1 MGGDSEMTPEQLE
14 AHRVRF
20 EQQSGEPETMKG
32 QRRGDGYANHSDTRT
47 WQAYQCGIADADRAQ
62 RAAPGVKPRLIGW
75 RTSDFLMETADK
87 AKAENW
93 QVHHEIQ
100 PIFEGDPHTSLKP
113 PEVQAAPYA
122 QLSDQSVVMVVAFDE
137 GVKEPR
143 IVSWNK
149 FTVGK
154 HRLYAAQPPQQSAQ
168 PVAWMH
174 ETPGRVDVIHDE
186 VKKLLSAAA
195 TDYLHRPIDK
205 SEKYTIP
212 LYAAAQP
219 VEAANGWE
227 KGLDIR
233 MSQGWKLKGGICP
246 VLYSDTVNGYGV
258 GRDDLWLATTDA
270 LKSAQ
275 PVEVQRV
282 PLTDATQFEKD
293 VARWM
298 EKDGLTRE
306 QAECEVN
313 YRTTRKALK
322 SGLSA
327 HGIKPTSSEGGA

>member
-1 MGGDSEMTPEQLE
+1 MTPEQLE

-20 EQQSGEPETMKG
+20 EQQFYAVYGFEPCRSGPAYGEG
-32 QRRGDGYANHSDTRT
+32 AACDAWQLYQRVL
-47 WQAYQCGIADADRAQ
+47 ADADRAQ
-62 RAAPGVKPRLIGW
+62 RAAQPPQQVEQSAEFAGWQHRVYYTDNNDPGWSNW
-75 RTSDFLMETADK
+75 REVLECDMGTIQKLSREYPQRHQMRPVYTA
-87 AKAENW
+87 
-93 QVHHEIQ
+93 
-100 PIFEGDPHTSLKP
+100 
-113 PEVQAAPYA
+113 
-122 QLSDQSVVMVVAFDE
+122 
-137 GVKEPR
+137 
-143 IVSWNK
+143 
-149 FTVGK
+149 
-154 HRLYAAQPPQQSAQ
+154 PQQSAQ
-168 PVAWMH
+168 PVA
-174 ETPGRVDVIHDE
+174 
-186 VKKLLSAAA
+186 
-195 TDYLHRPIDK
+195 
-205 SEKYTIP
+205 
-212 LYAAAQP
+212 
-219 VEAANGWE
+219 AANGWA
-227 KGLDIR
+227 KGLEIR

>member
-1 MGGDSEMTPEQLE
+1 MTPEQLE

-20 EQQSGEPETMKG
+20 EQRFYAEFGLEPLRSGP
-32 QRRGDGYANHSDTRT
+32 GYVEAAASDA
-47 WQAYQCGIADADRAQ
+47 WQAYQWALDDVDRAQ
-62 RAAPGVKPRLIGW
+62 RAAPGVQGGEAHYLKLPDHP
-75 RTSDFLMETADK
+75 TSAWNAAEMQVLTA
-87 AKAENW
+87 W
-93 QVHHEIQ
+93 GQ
-100 PIFEGDPHTSLKP
+100 LL
-113 PEVQAAPYA
+113 QAAA
-122 QLSDQSVVMVVAFDE
+122 
-137 GVKEPR
+137 
-143 IVSWNK
+143 
-149 FTVGK
+149 
-154 HRLYAAQPPQQSAQ
+154 PQQSAQ
-168 PVAWMH
+168 PGGEAVKLVDSLLLEAEIFWWNDGPEGKSSDAMKAARDQVIVA
-174 ETPGRVDVIHDE
+174 
-186 VKKLLSAAA
+186 LS
-195 TDYLHRPIDK
+195 
-205 SEKYTIP
+205 
-212 LYAAAQP
+212 AAAQP

-246 VLYSDTVNGYGV
+246 VLYTDTVNGYGV

>member
-1 MGGDSEMTPEQLE
+1 MTPEQLE

-62 RAAPGVKPRLIGW
+62 RAAPGVQGGEPTPW
-75 RTSDFLMETADK
+75 RNEMMDMAIAAGVAPNTIFHFEAAFLRF
-87 AKAENW
+87 AE
-93 QVHHEIQ
+93 
-100 PIFEGDPHTSLKP
+100 SLEK
-113 PEVQAAPYA
+113 
-122 QLSDQSVVMVVAFDE
+122 
-137 GVKEPR
+137 K
-143 IVSWNK
+143 IN
-149 FTVGK
+149 T
-154 HRLYAAQPPQQSAQ
+154 AQPPQQSAQ
-168 PVAWMH
+168 PVA
-174 ETPGRVDVIHDE
+174 
-186 VKKLLSAAA
+186 
-195 TDYLHRPIDK
+195 
-205 SEKYTIP
+205 
-212 LYAAAQP
+212 
-219 VEAANGWE
+219 AANGWA
-227 KGLDIR
+227 KGLEIR

>member
-1 MGGDSEMTPEQLE
+1 MTPEQLE

-20 EQQSGEPETMKG
+20 EQRFYAEFGLEPLRSGP
-32 QRRGDGYANHSDTRT
+32 GYVEAAASDA
-47 WQAYQCGIADADRAQ
+47 WQAYQWALDDVDRAQ
-62 RAAPGVKPRLIGW
+62 RAESAGWQHRIYYTDNNDPGWSKW
-75 RTSDFLMETADK
+75 REVMECDMETLQKLAREYP
-87 AKAENW
+87 ARHQMR
-93 QVHHEIQ
+93 QVY
-100 PIFEGDPHTSLKP
+100 T
-113 PEVQAAPYA
+113 A
-122 QLSDQSVVMVVAFDE
+122 
-137 GVKEPR
+137 
-143 IVSWNK
+143 
-149 FTVGK
+149 
-154 HRLYAAQPPQQSAQ
+154 PQQSAQ
-168 PVAWMH
+168 PVAWRPM
-174 ETPGRVDVIHDE
+174 ETAPKDGTMIRLLVEFEHHATEDLDQCATIGVNSFENTKDEDVWQFAGWNWDQDCWTQG
-186 VKKLLSAAA
+186 VGTPVGWLPMLN
-195 TDYLHRPIDK
+195 
-205 SEKYTIP
+205 
-212 LYAAAQP
+212 AAAQP
-219 VEAANGWE
+219 VAAANGWA
-227 KGLDIR
+227 KGLEIR

>member
-1 MGGDSEMTPEQLE
+1 MTPEQLE

-20 EQQSGEPETMKG
+20 EELWLKNTGFETQKDEKGYYYDDQQ
-32 QRRGDGYANHSDTRT
+32 AA
-47 WQAYQCGIADADRAQ
+47 WFAYQWGIADADRAQ
-62 RAAPGVKPRLIGW
+62 RAESAGWQHRIYYTDNNDPGWSKW
-75 RTSDFLMETADK
+75 REVMECDMETLQKLAREYP
-87 AKAENW
+87 ARHQMR
-93 QVHHEIQ
+93 QVY
-100 PIFEGDPHTSLKP
+100 TAL
-113 PEVQAAPYA
+113 
-122 QLSDQSVVMVVAFDE
+122 
-137 GVKEPR
+137 
-143 IVSWNK
+143 
-149 FTVGK
+149 
-154 HRLYAAQPPQQSAQ
+154 QQSAQ
-168 PVAWMH
+168 PVA
-174 ETPGRVDVIHDE
+174 
-186 VKKLLSAAA
+186 
-195 TDYLHRPIDK
+195 
-205 SEKYTIP
+205 
-212 LYAAAQP
+212 
-219 VEAANGWE
+219 AANGWA
-227 KGLDIR
+227 KGLEIR